1 MPDTATIIA
10 ALEAARAAGIDTDL
24 STKDGLIRT
33 GVDGFYRF
41 HDDWPD
47 AVDDLTE
54 RVTKAVEA
62 RR

>member
-10 ALEAARAAGIDTDL
+10 ALEAARALYIDADI
-24 STKDGLIRT
+24 SAEDGFIRT

-41 HDDWPD
+41 HDDWPA
-47 AVDDLTE
+47 AVDDLIK
-54 RVTKAVEA
+54 RVAAAVEA